1 MIKSIMASGS
11 CFIVVFV
18 ISQKIITVWLS
29 LTLIC
34 DTAQPTII
42 LSFSLVNFR
51 DFSTRMISRVDTEHI
66 CVSPEGVKKVKAK
79 FMLSKGCISIH
90 HTWCGAASNN
100 MCMIRF
106 LKVSGFL
113 VILYLLT

>member
-51 DFSTRMISRVDTEHI
+51 DFSTRMISRVDTEHM
-66 CVSPEGVKKVKAK
+66 CEPRRSQE
-79 FMLSKGCISIH
+79 SKSQIH
-90 HTWCGAASNN
+90 AIKRVYRHSSYLVWC
-100 MCMIRF
+100 C
-106 LKVSGFL
+106 KQ
-113 VILYLLT
+113 